1 MHSFFLFVH
10 LSIAATLPLNAQ
22 GKDVISSL
30 VDFIEPIVLIKM
42 KGLYA
47 ETYYCTSPGGHW
59 LCMFWIARNQ
69 ISLS

>member
-10 LSIAATLPLNAQ
+10 LSIAATLPLTAQ

-30 VDFIEPIVLIKM
+30 VDFMEPIVLIKM

-47 ETYYCTSPGGHW
+47 ETYCTSPGGNW